1 MRKVNKW
8 YPLVLIAAVMIAA
21 IVISCN
27 RKPSEETA
35 NADGSGE
42 GAVAQAELCARHQLP
57 VADCFMCDPA
67 LRDPNRLWCR
77 EHDRYEDRCF
87 ICHPELKDETR
98 LWCSEHNLYED
109 ECIFCH
115 PELKKTQA
123 PGDAEKTGGEG
134 NGKANN
140 TAGTGLQCQE
150 HGVPE
155 KECGICHPELADALQ
170 PGQGLKIRFES
181 PESAAKAGVG
191 FTKPLPGK
199 QLSELTFLCR
209 VTYNQN
215 RFARITPLAPGVVQR
230 VLADVG
236 DNVAKGQA
244 LVEINSPEIAKA
256 KSEYQMALANEALQE
271 AAFKRK
277 KDLLAEKITSQKDFE
292 QSRTEYELAKNT
304 TAAAYQQ
311 LLNYGFDSE
320 EIAGIAASRSTSST
334 LRILAPFSG
343 TLIDRDVV
351 IGETV
356 EPGSIAFTLADLS
369 SMWLELSIPEDRI
382 ALLAVGDSVE
392 TTFEVFPGVRIPGRL
407 TWLAAGIDERTR
419 MLKGRAVVSNPGSR
433 LKHGMFGQVRI
444 MPERLL
450 AGLYVPAE
458 SLHRFGPDQAGFV
471 FTKVSDDLFEVRR
484 VDVGG
489 RNGEH
494 VEILAG
500 LLPEDQ
506 VVAAHSFTVKSEFLK
521 ARLGAGCV
529 DE

>member
-1 MRKVNKW
+1 MQKVNKC
-8 YPLVLIAAVMIAA
+8 YPLVLIAAIIIAA
-21 IVISCN
+21 VFISCN
-27 RKPSEETA
+27 REPSEKTTNTEG
-35 NADGSGE
+35 ADE
-42 GAVAQAELCARHQLP
+42 GAVAQAELCTRHQLP

-67 LRDPNRLWCR
+67 LRDPNRLWCQ

-87 ICHPELKDETR
+87 ICHPELKDESR

-115 PELKKTQA
+115 PELKKSKAAGEAA
-123 PGDAEKTGGEG
+123 PVGSE
-134 NGKANN
+134 
-140 TAGTGLQCQE
+140 GTGSLDSGSMDLQCVE
-150 HGVPE
+150 HGVLE

-181 PESAAKAGVG
+181 PESAVKAGVG

-199 QLSELTFLCR
+199 QLSELNFLCR

-236 DNVAKGQA
+236 NHVAKGQA

-256 KSEYQMALANEALQE
+256 KSEYLMALANEALQE

-292 QSRTEYELAKNT
+292 QTRTEYELAKNT

-311 LLNYGFDSE
+311 LLNYGFNSE
-320 EIAGIAASRSTSST
+320 EIAGIADSRSTSST

-351 IGETV
+351 VGETV

-382 ALLAVGDSVE
+382 ALLAVGDSIE
-392 TTFEVFPGVRIPGRL
+392 TTFEVLPEVRIPGRL

-419 MLKGRAVVSNPGSR
+419 MLKGRAVVSNPGNR

-444 MPERLL
+444 LPERLL
-450 AGLYVPAE
+450 TGLYVPAE
-458 SLHRFGPDQAGFV
+458 SLHRFGPDRAGFV
-471 FTKVSDDLFEVRR
+471 FTKVSEDLFEVRR

-506 VVAAHSFTVKSEFLK
+506 VVAEHSFTIKSEFLK

>member
-1 MRKVNKW
+1 
-8 YPLVLIAAVMIAA
+8 
-21 IVISCN
+21 
-27 RKPSEETA
+27 
-35 NADGSGE
+35 
-42 GAVAQAELCARHQLP
+42 
-57 VADCFMCDPA
+57 
-67 LRDPNRLWCR
+67 
-77 EHDRYEDRCF
+77 
-87 ICHPELKDETR
+87 
-98 LWCSEHNLYED
+98 
-109 ECIFCH
+109 
-115 PELKKTQA
+115 
-123 PGDAEKTGGEG
+123 
-134 NGKANN
+134 
-140 TAGTGLQCQE
+140 
-150 HGVPE
+150 
-155 KECGICHPELADALQ
+155 
-170 PGQGLKIRFES
+170 LKIRFES
-181 PESAAKAGVG
+181 PESAVKAGVG

-256 KSEYQMALANEALQE
+256 KSEYLVALANEALQE
-271 AAFKRK
+271 ATFKRK
-277 KDLLAEKITSQKDFE
+277 KDLLMEKITSQKDFE
-292 QSRTEYELAKNT
+292 QTRTEYELAKNT

-311 LLNYGFDSE
+311 LLNYGFDSD
-320 EIAGIAASRSTSST
+320 EIARFAASRSTSSA

-351 IGETV
+351 VGEAV
-356 EPGSIAFTLADLS
+356 EPGSITFTLADLS

-392 TTFEVFPGVRIPGRL
+392 TTFEVFPEVRIPGRL

-419 MLKGRAVVSNPGSR
+419 MLKGRAVVSNPGNR

-444 MPERLL
+444 MPERSL

-458 SLHRFGPDQAGFV
+458 SLHRFGPNRAGFV
-471 FTKVSDDLFEVRR
+471 FTKVTDDLFEVRR

-506 VVAAHSFTVKSEFLK
+506 VVTAHSFTVKSEFLK